1 MSIYVG
7 HKAFAGP
14 FDTVEQVQDRAGL
27 YAVLRKDGRG
37 HRVEALDQSANLR
50 HAVEQYMGTSTIG
63 REKMEIAVLY
73 TPGIQKTGRLR
84 MLEEIKI
91 NLD

>member
-14 FDTVEQVQDRAGL
+14 FDTVEQVQDR
-27 YAVLRKDGRG
+27 
-37 HRVEALDQSANLR
+37 SANLR
-50 HAVEQYMGTSTIG
+50 HAVEQYMGTSIIG

>member
-14 FDTVEQVQDRAGL
+14 FDTEEQVQDRAGI

-50 HAVEQYMGTSTIG
+50 LAIGQYLATSAIG